1 MSVVLYLIFVHRSSI
16 HLLSLFK
23 KIRIL
28 VGTQA
33 KILMALVL
41 KENTTIGMTFHH
53 HLTLFARAKGFLR
66 RKHLME
72 ILMMKMVNY
81 AIWKNLEGL
90 KLHQIL

>member
-1 MSVVLYLIFVHRSSI
+1 
-16 HLLSLFK
+16 LSLFK

-33 KILMALVL
+33 KVLMALVL